1 MALEGHPEEQAAG
14 GPDVPTVLETQ
25 RLAEAGPVG
34 AKIKD
39 RYRIVK
45 ELGRG
50 GFGVVYLARDE
61 QLHSRPVVVKILL
74 EHTAAQSEWLARKF
88 REEREA
94 LARLDHPGVVG
105 VLDSGELPDGK
116 PFLVM
121 QFVDGVTLRSVL
133 GDPPMPLERAA
144 RVVRGI
150 AGALTAA
157 HDRGVYHR
165 DLKPENI
172 MLQDLGDGEELVKII
187 DFGVAVV
194 KESQTAVTQQTGVA
208 GSGPYMAPEQLL
220 GKPCA
225 ASDIYALGVMAY
237 ELVAGQRP
245 FQASTLPELYLVQQE
260 GVKVKPAELRPDLP
274 VAAQDA
280 ILKALAFDPNQ
291 RYARARDFGEEFAR
305 ALTKTPGAEKE
316 KKKKPA
322 MLAGIIALAV
332 VLAAAIALAVIRNSW
347 QTQPQRS
354 FSYSLMVQKARDGK
368 PVGEPF
374 ALPGEMIF
382 QADFQIRLLIS
393 SPQPGYLYILNEGP
407 VPSAGLPSYNLL
419 FPGEG
424 QSPYIAA
431 NQTIQIPR
439 LDWIGFDEQ
448 AGTEKMWMVWAAGS
462 LPELEAAKSF
472 AQAQDVGAIRDP
484 GRIMAIRT
492 FLEKHQAVTP
502 VVEKDEVNKKTDVRG
517 PGDILVK
524 LTKLEHH

>member
-1 MALEGHPEEQAAG
+1 MAPEAHAEDKPSSGANATTVAQTGPAG
-14 GPDVPTVLETQ
+14 ALV
-25 RLAEAGPVG
+25 
-34 AKIKD
+34 KD

-61 QLHSRPVVVKILL
+61 QLHSRPVVVKVLL
-74 EHTAAQSEWLARKF
+74 EHTAAQSEWLSRKF

-133 GDPPMPLERAA
+133 GNGLMPLERAA
-144 RVVRGI
+144 RILRGI

-165 DLKPENI
+165 DLKPENV

-194 KESQTAVTQQTGVA
+194 KESKTAATQQTGVA

-225 ASDIYALGVMAY
+225 ASDIFSLGVMAY
-237 ELVAGQRP
+237 ELVTGQRP
-245 FQASTLPELYLVQQE
+245 FQASTLAELYLVEQE
-260 GVKVKPAELRPDLP
+260 GVKVKPAELRPELP
-274 VAAQDA
+274 AAAEDA

-291 RYARARDFGEEFAR
+291 RYPRARDFGEEFAR
-305 ALTKTPGAEKE
+305 ALTETARAGTQR
-316 KKKKPA
+316 KKRPA
-322 MLAGIIALAV
+322 PLAAIIALVV
-332 VLAAAIALAVIRNSW
+332 VLAAAIIFGLVRNFGPA
-347 QTQPQRS
+347 QPQRS

-407 VPSAGLPSYNLL
+407 VPGAGLPSYNLL

-424 QSPYIAA
+424 QSAQVAA
-431 NQTIQIPR
+431 GQTIQIPKQ
-439 LDWIGFDEQ
+439 DWIVFDEQ
-448 AGTEKMWMVWAAGS
+448 QGTEKMWMVWAAGS
-462 LPELEAAKSF
+462 VPELEAVKPF
-472 AQAQDVGAIRDP
+472 AQAQDGGAIRDP
-484 GRIMAIRT
+484 NRIQAVRT
-492 FLEKHQAVTP
+492 FLEKHQTVTP
-502 VVEKDEVNKKTDVRG
+502 VVEKDEANKKTNVRG
-517 PGDILVK
+517 AGGILVK